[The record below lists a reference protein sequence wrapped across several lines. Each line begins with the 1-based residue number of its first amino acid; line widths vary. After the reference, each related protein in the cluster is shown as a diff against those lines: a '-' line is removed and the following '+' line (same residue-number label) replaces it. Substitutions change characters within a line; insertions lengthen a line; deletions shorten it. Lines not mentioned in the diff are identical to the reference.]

1 MSRENVE
8 IVRRFYEAGQR
19 SLEAYWQNRRS
30 GAPLET
36 GDLDPETE
44 AVLAFLHPEVE
55 YRALPAP
62 LEGGVAHGHLGYLE
76 AWRAYLGASEDIRQ
90 TLDEV
95 VDLGGDQVLAGRA
108 ITMKWRGSGITLT
121 EPRFGVV
128 TVREGLIVGIHIY
141 RDRTEALEAA
151 GLSSS

>member
-1 MSRENVE
+1 
-8 IVRRFYEAGQR
+8 
-19 SLEAYWQNRRS
+19 
-30 GAPLET
+30 
-36 GDLDPETE
+36 
-44 AVLAFLHPEVE
+44 
-55 YRALPAP
+55 
-62 LEGGVAHGHLGYLE
+62 
-76 AWRAYLGASEDIRQ
+76 
-90 TLDEV
+90 V